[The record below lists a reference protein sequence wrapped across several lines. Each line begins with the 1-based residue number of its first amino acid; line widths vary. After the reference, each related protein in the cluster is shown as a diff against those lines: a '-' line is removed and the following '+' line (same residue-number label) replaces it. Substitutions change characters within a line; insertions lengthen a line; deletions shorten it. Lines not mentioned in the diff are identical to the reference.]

1 MKLFTLI
8 LYTVTLIMS
17 SALARETT
25 SYLQRVV
32 DFADTM
38 LLYGTD
44 RYGEIKSP
52 YLATALTRVTI
63 PELVPAS
70 PKLPDWPPRFTQ
82 VPNVFNGSDYAHK
95 ITIRG
100 GDVGTDVALYQM
112 LYLLSD
118 VTGDSVYTRGADDS
132 LRWFL
137 ENTPDPWSGLF
148 TWGEHSGWDFRK
160 DTYLDGDNLWFDSE
174 YWAKHEFQ
182 GSVQGL
188 YDQLATL
195 SQHSAEI
202 MTAFARGL
210 WNKHVWFEED
220 RDWFPGD
227 TGFRYSR
234 HGQIGPAGGSGGRTA
249 GGMYPRHGGYMVNT
263 MSMAYATAA
272 DPAVRSEIIGYINS
286 YVTQWERLV
295 DHFGYVPYDVGSSRK
310 SQNSSLA
317 SECRYAAKRLTSEHT
332 LVARIFALANKL
344 YVEPKA
350 YDKIGNL
357 MTTDIG
363 NRSLGKNTRH
373 VDRSDYNIGWDLPGR
388 IPSQYASAIL
398 KLVNAAQEA
407 DFDAPHSA
415 VEYLQ
420 RADYFADQAIDLF
433 LEDGTDSPLPRMLDK
448 NSPVQLVDG
457 TPARAF
463 YHSYTGGDDLMYAL
477 LKLYIA
483 GEF

>member
-1 MKLFTLI
+1 M
-8 LYTVTLIMS
+8 
-17 SALARETT
+17 
-25 SYLQRVV
+25 
-32 DFADTM
+32 
-38 LLYGTD
+38 
-44 RYGEIKSP
+44 
-52 YLATALTRVTI
+52 
-63 PELVPAS
+63 
-70 PKLPDWPPRFTQ
+70 
-82 VPNVFNGSDYAHK
+82 
-95 ITIRG
+95 
-100 GDVGTDVALYQM
+100 
-112 LYLLSD
+112 
-118 VTGDSVYTRGADDS
+118 
-132 LRWFL
+132 
-137 ENTPDPWSGLF
+137 
-148 TWGEHSGWDFRK
+148 
-160 DTYLDGDNLWFDSE
+160 
-174 YWAKHEFQ
+174 
-182 GSVQGL
+182 
-188 YDQLATL
+188 
-195 SQHSAEI
+195 
-202 MTAFARGL
+202 
-210 WNKHVWFEED
+210 
-220 RDWFPGD
+220 
-227 TGFRYSR
+227 
-234 HGQIGPAGGSGGRTA
+234 
-249 GGMYPRHGGYMVNT
+249 
-263 MSMAYATAA
+263 
-272 DPAVRSEIIGYINS
+272 
-286 YVTQWERLV
+286 
-295 DHFGYVPYDVGSSRK
+295 
-310 SQNSSLA
+310 
-317 SECRYAAKRLTSEHT
+317 
-332 LVARIFALANKL
+332 NKL